1 MALEDIIPPL
11 FSKNTNSD
19 FEGLL
24 RLITSR
30 IKRQNPDL
38 SAAIKRLTGIRPVNI
53 SLYEQALTH
62 SSANVMGANGTRIDN
77 ERLEYLGDAVLD
89 LVVAEIIFKKYPLKD
104 EGFLTE
110 LRARVVNTQFLDN
123 ITRKI
128 GLNNHLIA
136 DEKSRHMIIQNRN
149 ANADLLE
156 ALIGAIYLDHGYV
169 GASKFIQSLVK
180 EYVDFEH
187 LLVTE
192 SNFKSRLLEWS
203 QKEGAKIQFEL
214 VTDADLTRKR
224 RIAIQLLVNGKTV
237 AVGIDATRKEAE
249 QRAAQK
255 FLESLKPSN

>member
-1 MALEDIIPPL
+1 MEDTTPPL
-11 FSKNTNSD
+11 FSKNTNPDLGS
-19 FEGLL
+19 LL
-24 RLITSR
+24 RLIASR

-38 SAAIKRLTGIRPVNI
+38 SAAIKRLTGIRPINI
-53 SLYEQALTH
+53 ALYEQALTH
-62 SSANVMGANGTRIDN
+62 SSANIIGTNGSRIDN

-89 LVVAEIIFKKYPLKD
+89 LVVADIIFKKYPLKD

-110 LRARVVNTQFLDN
+110 LRAKVVNTQFLDG

-128 GLNNHLIA
+128 GLNNLIIA

-149 ANADLLE
+149 VNADLLE
-156 ALIGAIYLDHGYV
+156 ALIGALYLDHGFK
-169 GASKFIQSLVK
+169 GASEFITNMIK
-180 EYVDFEH
+180 EFVDFEH

-203 QKEGAKIQFEL
+203 QREGAKIQFEL

-237 AVGIDATRKEAE
+237 SVGIDATRKEAE

-255 FLESLKPSN
+255 FLESLKPGI

>member
-1 MALEDIIPPL
+1 MED
-11 FSKNTNSD
+11 
-19 FEGLL
+19 LL
-24 RLITSR
+24 RLIKSR

-38 SAAIKRLTGIRPVNI
+38 HAAIKRLTGISPINI
-53 SLYEQALTH
+53 ALYEQALTH
-62 SSANVMGANGTRIDN
+62 SSANIQSTQGSRIDN

-89 LVVAEIIFKKYPLKD
+89 LIVADILFKKYPLKD

-110 LRARVVNTQFLDN
+110 LRARVVNTQFLDS

-128 GLNNHLIA
+128 GLNNFLIA

-156 ALIGAIYLDHGYV
+156 ALIGAIYLDHGFN
-169 GASKFIQSLVK
+169 GANKFIQSLVK
-180 EYVDFEH
+180 EHVDFDH

-203 QKEGAKIQFEL
+203 QREGAKIQFEP

-237 AVGIDATRKEAE
+237 AVGIDSTRKEAE

-255 FLESLKPSN
+255 FLESLKPTN